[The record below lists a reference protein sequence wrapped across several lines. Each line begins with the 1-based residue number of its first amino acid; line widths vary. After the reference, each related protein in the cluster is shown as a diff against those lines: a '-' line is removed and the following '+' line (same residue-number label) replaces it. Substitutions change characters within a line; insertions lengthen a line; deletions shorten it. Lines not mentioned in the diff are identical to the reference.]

1 MIRSVAILL
10 DLDIVL
16 IGLIGLI
23 YNLKAFFTF
32 FSMRYFQDT
41 VWRQLLPDEATIF
54 DNLDWLAFIRCVRLL
69 EQVRVEQFDH
79 WMALDGVF

>member
-1 MIRSVAILL
+1 MLEEAALIELERSLAKLWQVMIMSVAILL

-32 FSMRYFQDT
+32 FSVRYFQDT
-41 VWRQLLPDEATIF
+41 V
-54 DNLDWLAFIRCVRLL
+54 
-69 EQVRVEQFDH
+69 
-79 WMALDGVF
+79 